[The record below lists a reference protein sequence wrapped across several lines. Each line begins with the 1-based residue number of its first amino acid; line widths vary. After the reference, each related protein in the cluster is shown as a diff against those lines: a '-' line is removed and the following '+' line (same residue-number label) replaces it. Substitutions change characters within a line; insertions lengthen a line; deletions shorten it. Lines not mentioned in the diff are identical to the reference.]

1 MEPVPAAIEIGT
13 GSARITNGGL
23 TAEISA
29 SGQLRFLRASGEELL
44 AETTAHFTGPPTRRY
59 KSVGGGMHRFEVTFE
74 ARDGERLYGLGQHQ
88 HGRLDQKGAVV
99 ELIQRNT
106 EVSIPFLLSSHGYG
120 LLWNHP
126 GIGRVELGTT
136 ATRWVSESTRQWDYW
151 VTAADEPAALV
162 RGYAQAVGRT
172 PMLPEWASG
181 FWQCKLRY
189 KTQDEL
195 LSVARE
201 YKRRGLPLSVIV
213 IDYFHWTQQGDWKFD
228 PDEWP
233 DPAAMVAELEQLGIK
248 LMVSV
253 WPTVNPASENYA
265 EMNELGYLVANEH
278 GLGLQLASWD
288 RGSAVRVPMSFYDA
302 TNPRARD
309 YIWSKVRDNYLKFG
323 IKTWWLDACEPELV
337 PEQPE
342 NLRYHIGPGL
352 EVGNAYPMLHARG
365 FYEGMQ
371 AEGEQ
376 EIVLLCRSAWA
387 GSQRYGALVW
397 SGDIDSTFE
406 DLRRQIPAGLNIG
419 LSGIPWWTT
428 DIGGFK
434 NGDINSPSFREL
446 IVRWFQFGVFCP
458 VFRLHGIRQPGTL
471 VGSEQTGAANEV
483 WSFGETEYEII
494 RHLLFLRERLRP
506 YVMEQMATASANG
519 LPPMRALFLEF
530 PDEAPAWEVTD
541 QFMFGPDVLVA
552 PVTTYG
558 ARERDVYLPE
568 AASWLDAWTGNPVG
582 AAGWVTAAAPL
593 GASRSISAKAA
604 ALPTCERPHR
614 RCGGSP
620 PAVSEQLAGWLS
632 LGPGDRLS
640 GVLLFAFALPI
651 VYNVIAQLRAD
662 VAGDDCEPHRAFR
675 RARQL
680 PLHPLRSTSRKAI
693 ANTFLFTVGS
703 LAVPVPDRLRARA
716 AVQPAVPAERLW
728 PARSSLCPWL
738 LPFLVTGVMF
748 RFLFQLEGGA
758 VNQVLPDSGLSTT
771 GSTSWTDPRLA
782 LWTC

>member
-1 MEPVPAAIEIGT
+1 MGVFTRDDQALEWRGGHETVRVEPWGPDSLRVRGTVWEKVRDDLPHALNVPVPDGGGTAAIEIGDDT
-13 GSARITNGGL
+13 ARITHGGL

-29 SGQLRFLRASGEELL
+29 AGQLRFLDAAGSELL
-44 AETTAHFTGPPTRRY
+44 AETTPHFTGPPTRRY
-59 KSVGGGMHRFEVTFE
+59 TAAAGGMHRFEVRFA
-74 ARDGERLYGLGQHQ
+74 ARDGERFYGLGQHQ

-120 LLWNHP
+120 FLWNHP

-136 ATRWVSESTRQWDYW
+136 ATCWVAEATRQWDYW
-151 VTAADEPAALV
+151 ITAAAEPAAAV
-162 RGYAQAVGRT
+162 RAYAEVTGRP

-195 LSVARE
+195 LAVARE
-201 YKRRGLPLSVIV
+201 YKRRGLPISVIV

-233 DPAAMVAELEQLGIK
+233 DPAAMVAELEALGIK

-265 EMNELGYLVANEH
+265 EMNELGYLVANER

-288 RGSAVRVPMSFYDA
+288 RGSAVRVPMAFYDA

-309 YIWSKVRDNYLKFG
+309 YIWSKVKENYLKYG

-337 PEQPE
+337 PEQPD

-365 FYEGMQ
+365 FYENML

-506 YVMEQMATASANG
+506 YVMEQMTVAHSTG
-519 LPPMRALFLEF
+519 LPPMRPLFLDF
-530 PDEAPAWEVTD
+530 PADPACWDIQD
-541 QFMFGPDVLVA
+541 QFLFGSDILVA
-552 PVTTYG
+552 PVVTEG
-558 ARERDVYLPE
+558 AREREVYLP
-568 AASWLDAWTGNPVG
+568 AGADWRDAWTGAPV
-582 AAGWVTAAAPL
+582 AGGQWVTAAAPL
-593 GASRSISAKAA
+593 
-604 ALPTCERPHR
+604 ERIPVYLR
-614 RCGGSP
+614 EGGS
-620 PAVSEQLAGWLS
+620 LT
-632 LGPGDRLS
+632 D
-640 GVLLFAFALPI
+640 
-651 VYNVIAQLRAD
+651 LRA
-662 VAGDDCEPHRAFR
+662 P
-675 RARQL
+675 
-680 PLHPLRSTSRKAI
+680 S
-693 ANTFLFTVGS
+693 
-703 LAVPVPDRLRARA
+703 
-716 AVQPAVPAERLW
+716 
-728 PARSSLCPWL
+728 
-738 LPFLVTGVMF
+738 
-748 RFLFQLEGGA
+748 
-758 VNQVLPDSGLSTT
+758 
-771 GSTSWTDPRLA
+771 
-782 LWTC
+782 

>member
-1 MEPVPAAIEIGT
+1 MGVFTHADQALEWRGGHEIVRVEPWGPGSLRVRGTVWEEIRDDLPGALLPAEPVPVTVEIGADA
-13 GSARITNGGL
+13 ARITNGAL
-23 TAEISA
+23 TAEVSV
-29 SGQLRFLRASGEELL
+29 SGQLRFLRASGDELL

-59 KSVGGGMHRFEVTFE
+59 KPAGGGMHRFEVTFE
-74 ARDGERLYGLGQHQ
+74 ARDGERFYGLGQHQ

-106 EVSIPFLLSSHGYG
+106 EVSIPFLLSSRCYG

-151 VTAADEPAALV
+151 ITAADEPAALV

-233 DPAAMVAELEQLGIK
+233 DPAAMVTELEQLGIK

-265 EMNELGYLVANEH
+265 EMSELGYLVANEH

-309 YIWSKVRDNYLKFG
+309 YVWSKVRDNYLKFG

-342 NLRYHIGPGL
+342 NLRYYIGPGL

-458 VFRLHGIRQPGTL
+458 VFRLHGIRQPGTMA
-471 VGSEQTGAANEV
+471 GSEQTGAANEV

-506 YVMEQMATASANG
+506 YVMEQMRVAHSTG
-519 LPPMRALFLEF
+519 LPPMRPLFLDF
-530 PDEAPAWEVTD
+530 PADPACWDIAD
-541 QFMFGPDVLVA
+541 QFLFGGDILVA
-552 PVTTYG
+552 PVVTEG
-558 ARERDVYLPE
+558 ARERDVYLP
-568 AASWLDAWTGNPVG
+568 AGADWRDAWTGAP
-582 AAGWVTAAAPL
+582 AAGGQWVTAAAPL
-593 GASRSISAKAA
+593 ELIPVYVRGNVSPFGPIESIGA
-604 ALPTCERPHR
+604 
-614 RCGGSP
+614 GG
-620 PAVSEQLAGWLS
+620 EQ
-632 LGPGDRLS
+632 P
-640 GVLLFAFALPI
+640 
-651 VYNVIAQLRAD
+651 
-662 VAGDDCEPHRAFR
+662 
-675 RARQL
+675 
-680 PLHPLRSTSRKAI
+680 
-693 ANTFLFTVGS
+693 
-703 LAVPVPDRLRARA
+703 
-716 AVQPAVPAERLW
+716 
-728 PARSSLCPWL
+728 
-738 LPFLVTGVMF
+738 
-748 RFLFQLEGGA
+748 
-758 VNQVLPDSGLSTT
+758 
-771 GSTSWTDPRLA
+771 
-782 LWTC
+782 

>member
-1 MEPVPAAIEIGT
+1 MGVFTHADQALEWRGGHEIVRVEPWGPDSLRVRGTVWEKIRDDLPGALSPVEPGPAVIEIGADA
-13 GSARITNGGL
+13 ARITNGGL

-29 SGQLRFLRASGEELL
+29 SGQLRFVRPSGDELL
-44 AETTAHFTGPPTRRY
+44 AEMTPHFTGPPTRRY
-59 KSVGGGMHRFEVTFE
+59 KSAAGGMHQFEVRFE
-74 ARDGERLYGLGQHQ
+74 ARDGERFYGLGQHQ

-106 EVSIPFLLSSHGYG
+106 EVSIPFLVSSHGYG
-120 LLWNHP
+120 FLWNHP

-136 ATRWVSESTRQWDYW
+136 ATRWVSEATRQWDYW
-151 VTAADEPAALV
+151 ITAADEPAGLIRAY
-162 RGYAQAVGRT
+162 GEAAGRA

-213 IDYFHWTQQGDWKFD
+213 IDYFHWTRQGDWKFD
-228 PDEWP
+228 PAEWP
-233 DPAAMVAELEQLGIK
+233 DPAAMVAELDELGVK
-248 LMVSV
+248 LMVSI

-265 EMNELGYLVANEH
+265 EMADLGLLVTNEH
-278 GLGLQLASWD
+278 GLGVQLASWD
-288 RGSAVRVPMSFYDA
+288 RGSTVRVPMSFYDA
-302 TNPRARD
+302 TSPRARD

-337 PEQPE
+337 PEQPD

-371 AEGEQ
+371 ADGEQ
-376 EIVLLCRSAWA
+376 EVVLLCRSAWA

-458 VFRLHGIRQPGTL
+458 VFRLHGIRQPGTM

-494 RHLLFLRERLRP
+494 RRLLFLRERLRP
-506 YVMEQMATASANG
+506 YVMEQMKVAHETG
-519 LPPMRALFLEF
+519 LPPMRPLFLNF
-530 PDEAPAWEVTD
+530 PADPACWEVQD
-541 QFMFGPDVLVA
+541 QFLLGDDILVA
-552 PVTTYG
+552 PVVTEG
-558 ARERDVYLPE
+558 AREREVYLP
-568 AASWLDAWTGNPVG
+568 AAAGWRDAWTGAPV
-582 AAGWVTAAAPL
+582 AGGQWVTAAAPL
-593 GASRSISAKAA
+593 ELIPVYVRGRAEPFGPLASLDPS
-604 ALPTCERPHR
+604 
-614 RCGGSP
+614 GGE
-620 PAVSEQLAGWLS
+620 PA
-632 LGPGDRLS
+632 
-640 GVLLFAFALPI
+640 
-651 VYNVIAQLRAD
+651 
-662 VAGDDCEPHRAFR
+662 
-675 RARQL
+675 
-680 PLHPLRSTSRKAI
+680 
-693 ANTFLFTVGS
+693 
-703 LAVPVPDRLRARA
+703 
-716 AVQPAVPAERLW
+716 
-728 PARSSLCPWL
+728 
-738 LPFLVTGVMF
+738 
-748 RFLFQLEGGA
+748 
-758 VNQVLPDSGLSTT
+758 
-771 GSTSWTDPRLA
+771 
-782 LWTC
+782 

>member
-1 MEPVPAAIEIGT
+1 MGVFTHGDQALEWRGGQETVRIEPWGPGGLRVRGTVWEKIRDDLPGALIPREPGPALIEVGPD
-13 GSARITNGGL
+13 SARITNGGL

-29 SGQLRFLRASGEELL
+29 SGQLRFGRPSGEELL
-44 AETTAHFTGPPTRRY
+44 AEMTPHFTGPPTRRY
-59 KSVGGGMHRFEVTFE
+59 KSAAGGMHQFEVRFE
-74 ARDGERLYGLGQHQ
+74 AHDGERFYGLGQHQ
-88 HGRLDQKGAVV
+88 HGRLDQKGAVI

-106 EVSIPFLLSSHGYG
+106 EVSIPFLVSSRGYG
-120 LLWNHP
+120 FLWNHP
-126 GIGRVELGTT
+126 GVGRVELGTT
-136 ATRWVSESTRQWDYW
+136 ATRWVAEATRQWDYW
-151 VTAADEPAALV
+151 ITAADEPAALLRAYGEV
-162 RGYAQAVGRT
+162 AGRA
-172 PMLPEWASG
+172 PMLPEWAAG

-195 LSVARE
+195 LNVARE

-213 IDYFHWTQQGDWKFD
+213 IDYFHWTRQGDWKFD
-228 PDEWP
+228 PAEWP
-233 DPAAMVAELEQLGIK
+233 DPAAMVAELGELGVK
-248 LMVSV
+248 LMVSI

-265 EMNELGYLVANEH
+265 EMADLGLLVTNEH

-302 TNPRARD
+302 TSPRARD

-337 PEQPE
+337 PEQPD

-434 NGDINSPSFREL
+434 NGNIDSPSFREL

-458 VFRLHGIRQPGTL
+458 VFRLHGIRQPGTM

-483 WSFGETEYEII
+483 WSFGDEAYRVI
-494 RHLLFLRERLRP
+494 REQLELRERLRP

-552 PVTTYG
+552 PVTKYG

-582 AAGWVTAAAPL
+582 AQGWVTAAAPL
-593 GASRSISAKAA
+593 
-604 ALPTCERPHR
+604 ERIPVYLR
-614 RCGGSP
+614 EGGS
-620 PAVSEQLAGWLS
+620 LT
-632 LGPGDRLS
+632 D
-640 GVLLFAFALPI
+640 
-651 VYNVIAQLRAD
+651 LRA
-662 VAGDDCEPHRAFR
+662 
-675 RARQL
+675 
-680 PLHPLRSTSRKAI
+680 
-693 ANTFLFTVGS
+693 
-703 LAVPVPDRLRARA
+703 
-716 AVQPAVPAERLW
+716 PA
-728 PARSSLCPWL
+728 
-738 LPFLVTGVMF
+738 
-748 RFLFQLEGGA
+748 
-758 VNQVLPDSGLSTT
+758 
-771 GSTSWTDPRLA
+771 
-782 LWTC
+782 